1 MSDVQLS
8 ATPRKSSQTKERA
21 GARGLRVR
29 EAQVYRVLRVIGLI
43 FFTLLTLFPLYTIV
57 TTSIKPL
64 QDVQSLFLWIPSR
77 ITFAPYGDIWQTVP
91 LARYFLNSVIISGC
105 ATLISVA
112 IAILAGYAI
121 SRFRFVGKQAFSLV
135 VLSTQMFPGILFLLP
150 LFILFINIQQAIG
163 IQLYGSYLGLV
174 LTYLT
179 FSLPFAIWMLAGY
192 FDSLPIGLE
201 EAASIDGASPLGTLL
216 RIVIPVSLPGIV
228 AVAIYSFMTAWNELL
243 FASILTTE
251 STRTLA
257 VGLQGY
263 ATQSNVYWNQ
273 LMAASIVVSIPI
285 VVAFLALQ
293 KYIVQGL
300 TSGAVK

>member
-1 MSDVQLS
+1 MSESQVSQARRSLLE
-8 ATPRKSSQTKERA
+8 SSRPKKQAMKIGESQFY
-21 GARGLRVR
+21 RGLRV
-29 EAQVYRVLRVIGLI
+29 VGLV
-43 FFTLLTLFPLYTIV
+43 FFTFLTLFPLYTIV

-64 QDVQSLFLWIPSR
+64 QDVQAAFRWIPSH

-91 LARYFLNSVIISGC
+91 LARYFLNSIVISGI
-105 ATLISVA
+105 ATVISVA
-112 IAILAGYAI
+112 IAILAAYAV
-121 SRFRFVGKQAFSLV
+121 SRYRFAGRRLFSLV

-150 LFILFINIQQAIG
+150 LFIIFINIQQLIG
-163 IQLYGSYLGLV
+163 VQLYGSYMGIII
-174 LTYLT
+174 TYLT

-192 FDSLPIGLE
+192 FDSLPKGLE
-201 EAASIDGASPLGTLL
+201 EAAGIDGASPLGTLV
-216 RIVIPVSLPGIV
+216 RIIIPISMPGII

-251 STRTLA
+251 NTRTLA

-263 ATQSNVYWNQ
+263 ATQSSVYWNQ
-273 LMAASIVVSIPI
+273 LMAASIVVSIP
-285 VVAFLALQ
+285 VVIGFLALQ